1 MRRRLIFAVV
11 VALLLVGA
19 AALLRAPLVPAVPV
33 VRGAAVEAVY
43 ASGTVEPALRAEVR
57 ARASG
62 PLFELDVHE
71 GEQVKQG
78 QLLARIDAPALG
90 FEAQKGSADRDAA
103 RARKA
108 TAPQLEALRAQ
119 EQGLVAQRAEAQ
131 GDVARAE
138 ELVRTG
144 VKPPAELERAR
155 THLASA
161 KSQLEANQAQQRDVG
176 MLLDADV
183 NRSTAGAASLAARA
197 SDAEVRAP
205 IDGTILLLRIER
217 GETVVQNQSLLRVGD
232 LSRLHVEA
240 QVDEA
245 DVGRVAVGTQALI
258 RIAAFEERPLAGTV
272 VRVAPEADR
281 ERKSFQI
288 DLELAQPPEGLRPGM
303 TVEVNLLTR
312 RHDGALLVPAEA
324 LAADASLARGAG
336 RSAAGAH
343 TGLLRVVRE
352 GRAVQVPV
360 QLGIRDLERV
370 EVLGDAIHEGE
381 LVLLEQAPL
390 ADGARVRPQLVPR
403 AEPVLEPP
411 KSEAR
416 R

>member
-1 MRRRLIFAVV
+1 MVRPILAEDRLRRRLIFAVV

-90 FEAQKGSADRDAA
+90 FEAQRGSADRDAA
-103 RARKA
+103 KARKA
-108 TAPQLEALRAQ
+108 TAPQLEGLRAQ
-119 EQGLVAQRAEAQ
+119 EAGLTAQVEEAQ
-131 GDVARAE
+131 TDVARAE
-138 ELVRTG
+138 ELVHTG
-144 VKPPAELERAR
+144 VKPLAELERAR
-155 THLASA
+155 TRLKGAQA
-161 KSQLEANQAQQRDVG
+161 QLEANKAQQRDVG

-183 NRSTAGAASLAARA
+183 NRSTAGAASLLARA
-197 SDAEVRAP
+197 SDVEVLSP
-205 IDGTILLLRIER
+205 MDGTVLFLRIER

-245 DVGRVAVGTQALI
+245 DVGRVALGTKALL
-258 RIAAFEERPLAGTV
+258 RIAAFDEKPLAGTV

-281 ERKSFQI
+281 ERKSFQL
-288 DLELAQPPEGLRPGM
+288 DLELSEPPPGLRPGM
-303 TVEVNLLTR
+303 TAEVNLIART
-312 RHDGALLVPAEA
+312 HEHALLVPAEA
-324 LAADASLARGAG
+324 LGGSVDRRATNAHAG
-336 RSAAGAH
+336 F
-343 TGLLRVVRE
+343 LRVLRG

-360 QLGIRDLERV
+360 QLGIRDLARI
-370 EVLGDAIHEGE
+370 EVIGDVREGE
-381 LVLLEQAPL
+381 LVLLGDSAL
-390 ADGARVRPQLVPR
+390 ADGARVRPLLVDAPEAAR
-403 AEPVLEPP
+403 D
-411 KSEAR
+411 EAR
-416 R
+416 N